1 MSDPIV
7 DNLTSPN
14 QAAASQAASAGRSF
28 DALSSKSLSPEA
40 IIRIKN
46 LELRAKVVV
55 EGFMSGLHRSPY
67 HGFSVEFTDYRQY
80 SPGDD
85 LRYLDWKLLA
95 RGDRKYI
102 KRFEDETNL
111 RCYLLVDFSRSMS
124 FQSQSYSKI
133 QYTTTVAATLAYFL
147 NRQRDAVG
155 LLTFEEKILE
165 VIPPRFRTGHLRRLM
180 MGLERSTVGK
190 SKNLSAPL
198 QQVASTVRKRGLVVL
213 LSDFL
218 TPIENLQKDLGYL
231 RSQGHDVIV
240 LRILDPAEVTFPFDK
255 AQTFE
260 DLETGKQL
268 FIDPETARQQYQQR
282 FSEHQ
287 LQIQK
292 TCEKLGVNFFQI
304 TTDQPCDQ
312 ALFDLIQVRK
322 LTGQVASNRT
332 SRNAAS
338 LGGIQ

>member
-1 MSDPIV
+1 MAIELHDPIS
-7 DNLTSPN
+7 NTPP
-14 QAAASQAASAGRSF
+14 QTTAAKAASVGRSQE
-28 DALSSKSLSPEA
+28 ALSPGA

-111 RCYLLVDFSRSMS
+111 RCYLLVDFSRSMN
-124 FQSQSYSKI
+124 FQTQSYSKI
-133 QYTTTVAATLAYFL
+133 QYATTVAATLAYFL

-165 VIPPRFRTGHLRRLM
+165 VIPPRFRAGHLRRLM
-180 MGLERSTVGK
+180 LGLERSTVGK
-190 SKNLSAPL
+190 STNLSAPL
-198 QQVASTVRKRGLVVL
+198 QQIASTVRKRGLVVL

-240 LRILDPAEVTFPFDK
+240 LRILDPAEVTFPFSK
-255 AQTFE
+255 AQTFQ

-268 FIDPETARQQYQQR
+268 FIDPEVAGKQYRQR
-282 FSEHQ
+282 FGEHQ

-292 TCEKLGVNFFQI
+292 TCENLGVNFFQI
-304 TTDQPCDQ
+304 TTDQPLDQ
-312 ALFDLIQVRK
+312 ALFDLIQVRT
-322 LTGQVASNRT
+322 LTGQVASHRT

-338 LGGIQ
+338 IGGAK